1 MFLAFSNDGQRAS
14 KHFDISQL
22 VSLQPAWLK
31 QMWSPVDVRLHRLSE
46 SEWLHILECLD
57 LRSLASS
64 FSASPVVSNAIP
76 AEEKLSLFAK
86 ELLATEFDA
95 DKLCAHLGVEVNK
108 RRLRRLVGI
117 ATEAGDTLMM
127 NASAFRKVV
136 QVQLALEHMRKS
148 RHNLTGAEVIE
159 VLLGSISQ
167 RLVVGTM
174 WAAVLNELQKER
186 AGMDLQEDFLGVDVS
201 LEITYMERV
210 WRQQPIDFVCIETL
224 FTTLAIAHG
233 RRAMELRMGACRQQ

>member
-31 QMWSPVDVRLHRLSE
+31 QMWSPVDVRLNRLSE
-46 SEWLHILECLD
+46 SAWLHILECLD

-64 FSASPVVSNAIP
+64 FSASPVVSNTIP

-95 DKLCAHLGVEVNK
+95 DKLCAHLGVEVNE
-108 RRLRRLVGI
+108 RRLRRVMGI
-117 ATEAGDTLMM
+117 AKEAGDTLMM
-127 NASAFRKVV
+127 NASPFRTVV
-136 QVQLALEHMRKS
+136 QVQLVLEHMRKS

-174 WAAVLNELQKER
+174 WAAVLHELQKIHSLQ
-186 AGMDLQEDFLGVDVS
+186 GIDLQEDFLGVDVS
-201 LEITYMERV
+201 LEIAFMQRA
-210 WRQQPIDFVCIETL
+210 WREQVVDFVCIETL
-224 FTTLAIAHG
+224 FTTLLNARG
-233 RRAMELRMGACRQQ
+233 RRAL